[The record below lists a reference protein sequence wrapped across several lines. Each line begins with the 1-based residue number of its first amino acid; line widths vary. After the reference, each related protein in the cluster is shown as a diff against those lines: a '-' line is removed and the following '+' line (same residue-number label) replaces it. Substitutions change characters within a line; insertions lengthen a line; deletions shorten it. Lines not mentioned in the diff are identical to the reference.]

1 MWELN
6 LKYPY
11 QKVKQEQVKPK
22 CRKVKQLTIS
32 EDKHSN
38 QRFQHVL
45 KRDLQSPPVIINT
58 KQNNTKMSGED
69 SAYKIKLPFSGK
81 KEDWDL
87 WDMKFSAIAQEKGW
101 HEVLNESVK
110 PSTTSDGKRDSS
122 DAEKKKVWRK
132 MDAI

>member
-1 MWELN
+1 
-6 LKYPY
+6 
-11 QKVKQEQVKPK
+11 
-22 CRKVKQLTIS
+22 
-32 EDKHSN
+32 
-38 QRFQHVL
+38 
-45 KRDLQSPPVIINT
+45 
-58 KQNNTKMSGED
+58 MSGED
-69 SAYKIKLPFSGK
+69 SVYKIKLPFSGR

-132 MDAI
+132 IDAISVFFLLNLSQEALLIC